1 MIRATGRYRNQMLE
15 LDRPLDLEEGT
26 RVVVDVDPQAAE
38 TDAELHAEWSDIGM
52 TRLEEALDNPGDAI
66 YDDRRTLYGLPA
78 G

>member
-1 MIRATGRYRNQMLE
+1 MIRATGRYRNQTLE

-38 TDAELHAEWSDIGM
+38 ADADLRTEWSDIGM
-52 TRLEEALDNPGDAI
+52 ARLDEVWDNAGDAI
-66 YDDRRTLYGLPA
+66 YDDWRALYGLPA